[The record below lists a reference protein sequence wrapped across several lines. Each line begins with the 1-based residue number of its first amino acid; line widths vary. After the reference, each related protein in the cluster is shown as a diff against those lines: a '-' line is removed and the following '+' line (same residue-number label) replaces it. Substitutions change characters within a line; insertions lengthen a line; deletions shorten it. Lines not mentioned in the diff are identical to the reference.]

1 MIGSEAG
8 PEEEL
13 KKDGPAKFKHSQD
26 CFTQRVQIYTDENS
40 SFIPETRATLWNKA
54 MHVNVNML
62 YQRAYTQTGEV
73 LGIGGGT
80 HVVSEG

>member
-1 MIGSEAG
+1 MDRTG

-26 CFTQRVQIYTDENS
+26 CLHSEFRSILMRNS
-40 SFIPETRATLWNKA
+40 SFIPETRATLWNGP
-54 MHVNVNML
+54 MHVNVNII
-62 YQRAYTQTGEV
+62 YQRAYTQMGEGF